1 MKPTPNG
8 ISPQPTG
15 HPMSERRNTI
25 LPPHL
30 RVNDRRQAER
40 VAAIADPRFPATGTT
55 RISALLAAAKE
66 REYEERLAATHA
78 RRQPIRA
85 D

>member
-1 MKPTPNG
+1 
-8 ISPQPTG
+8 
-15 HPMSERRNTI
+15 MSERRNTL

-30 RVNDRRQAER
+30 RVNDRRQAEQ
-40 VAAIADPRFPATGTT
+40 IASIGDPRYPATGTA

-66 REYEERLAATHA
+66 REYEA
-78 RRQPIRA
+78 RRAAVGSTRQPMRA

>member
-1 MKPTPNG
+1 
-8 ISPQPTG
+8 
-15 HPMSERRNTI
+15 MSERRNTL

-40 VAAIADPRFPATGTT
+40 VAAIADPRFPATGTA
-55 RISALLAAAKE
+55 RISAVLAAA
-66 REYEERLAATHA
+66 REAEHEARLAAA
-78 RRQPIRA
+78 RLRRQPIRA

>member
-1 MKPTPNG
+1 
-8 ISPQPTG
+8 
-15 HPMSERRNTI
+15 MSERRNTL

-40 VAAIADPRFPATGTT
+40 VAAIADPRYPATGTT
-55 RISALLAAAKE
+55 RISALLAAARE
-66 REYEERLAATHA
+66 REHEQRLADARA
-78 RRQPIRA
+78 RRGPIRT